1 MLIIGEKINGTLKGI
16 GAAINQRNAEAIT
29 AAVRKQDLAGA
40 DVIDVNAGT
49 GKTQGSAEIE
59 DLQWLLGVV
68 QKATAKPLAIDSEN
82 PEVIAAGLQLVK
94 GPTPWI
100 NSASAAPARLESILA
115 LARNTGGPVIAL
127 CMDEKGIPTSRE
139 GRLKAAERIY
149 RAAREKGINP
159 ECLYFDPLV
168 MPICANDKAGVMN
181 LELIS
186 SIKTSFPG
194 ARTVVGLSNISFGL
208 PQREVVN
215 QTFLTLCLQAGLDAA
230 IMDPTRVNTLMAL
243 RAADAILG
251 RDRICRRYMQTYR
264 TISSEKKPG

>member
-49 GKTQGSAEIE
+49 GKTQGPAEIE

-139 GRLKAAERIY
+139 GRLKAAERIF
-149 RAAREKGINP
+149 RAARDKGINP

-264 TISSEKKPG
+264 TISAEKK

>member
-16 GAAINQRNAEAIT
+16 AAAINIRDAEAIA
-29 AAVRKQDLAGA
+29 AAVRGQDQAGA

-49 GKTQGSAEIE
+49 GKTQAAAEIE
-59 DLQWLLGVV
+59 DMKWLVEVV
-68 QKATAKPLAIDSEN
+68 RKATSKPLAIDSEN
-82 PEVIAAGLQLVK
+82 SEVIAAGLKLVH

-100 NSASAAPARLESILA
+100 NSASAAPARLESMLA
-115 LARNTGGPVIAL
+115 LAQGTGGPIIAL

-139 GRLKAAERIY
+139 GRLNAAERIY
-149 RAAREKGINP
+149 LAAREKDIKP

-168 MPICANDKAGVMN
+168 MPICANDKAGAMN

-186 SIKTSFPG
+186 SIKTRFPG

-215 QTFLTLCLQAGLDAA
+215 HTFLTLCLQAGLDAA

-251 RDRICRRYMQTYR
+251 HDRICRRYMQTYR
-264 TISSEKKPG
+264 TISQKK

>member
-49 GKTQGSAEIE
+49 GKTQGPAEIE

-264 TISSEKKPG
+264 TISSEKK

>member
-16 GAAINQRNAEAIT
+16 AAAINQRDAEAIT
-29 AAVRKQDLAGA
+29 AAVRKQDQAGA

-49 GKTQGSAEIE
+49 GKTQAAAEIE
-59 DLQWLLGVV
+59 DMKWLVEVV
-68 QKATAKPLAIDSEN
+68 QQATAKPLAIDSEN
-82 PEVIAAGLQLVK
+82 SEVIAAGLQLVK

-100 NSASAAPARLESILA
+100 NSASAAPARLESMLA
-115 LARNTGGPVIAL
+115 LARSTGGPVIAL
-127 CMDEKGIPTSRE
+127 CMDEKGIPTSME
-139 GRLKAAERIY
+139 GRLRAAERIY
-149 RAAREKGINP
+149 QAAREKGINP

-186 SIKTSFPG
+186 SIKTRFPG

-208 PQREVVN
+208 PQREVIN
-215 QTFLTLCLQAGLDAA
+215 HTFLILCLQAGLDAA
-230 IMDPTRVNTLMAL
+230 IMDPTRINTLMSL
-243 RAADAILG
+243 RASDAILG

-264 TISSEKKPG
+264 AISSEKK